1 MTVHLKLKFYKK
13 SFEIEQVSLLP
24 LNPDG
29 LFIDIQVF
37 YLNARYALFNF
48 IDSES
53 WQKFCQF
60 SEKFWVIY
68 SDSSIKYVKKYCWS
82 FTFFNVLIFPGSL
95 YWDLIVLIPLL
106 RAPLI

>member
-53 WQKFCQF
+53 
-60 SEKFWVIY
+60 
-68 SDSSIKYVKKYCWS
+68 
-82 FTFFNVLIFPGSL
+82 
-95 YWDLIVLIPLL
+95 
-106 RAPLI
+106 